1 VAVTDDGTDLERDTL
16 TVQVQG
22 GRGEPE
28 RVIILSRPRDGM
40 VDVREFAIG
49 GDAGGSSDYTCA
61 CDDVLATVERAVRER
76 RRVSEDLATVRRWL
90 NAG

>member
-1 VAVTDDGTDLERDTL
+1 VSDDGAQADRDTL

-28 RVIILSRPRDGM
+28 RVIVLSRPRDGM

-49 GDAGGSSDYTCA
+49 GDEGGRRDYTCA
-61 CDDVLATVERAVRER
+61 CDEVLATIERAVRNR
-76 RRVSEDLATVRRWL
+76 RRVSEDLSTVRRWL
-90 NAG
+90 NVR